1 MGANGYT
8 LEEAAD
14 IMGCVKM
21 TVWRKIKKGQ
31 IVAFKDEGRYGPTW
45 RIPEL
50 PGEFAGRVVT
60 SSMTKAEKK
69 GKAKPVSTTEIK
81 ATLDEI
87 QQTQQAMLS
96 RLGQLEGGQPHSA
109 PSMAVTKP
117 KKRRPVKDKGE
128 RYDFAQKLIRGN
140 PKIKYDDCRTQLT
153 AKFGKGITTGV
164 FYKLRREAEAK

>member
-60 SSMTKAEKK
+60 TSTTKAEKK
-69 GKAKPVSTTEIK
+69 GKSKPVSATEIK

-96 RLGQLEGGQPHSA
+96 RLDKIEGGQTSPPAA
-109 PSMAVTKP
+109 PKA
-117 KKRRPVKDKGE
+117 KKTRRVVKDKGD
-128 RYDFAQKLIRGN
+128 RYGYVKEVIKGDPNITNTEVQARVKAKYGHGIRRAELIELR
-140 PKIKYDDCRTQLT
+140 
-153 AKFGKGITTGV
+153 KG
-164 FYKLRREAEAK
+164 AD